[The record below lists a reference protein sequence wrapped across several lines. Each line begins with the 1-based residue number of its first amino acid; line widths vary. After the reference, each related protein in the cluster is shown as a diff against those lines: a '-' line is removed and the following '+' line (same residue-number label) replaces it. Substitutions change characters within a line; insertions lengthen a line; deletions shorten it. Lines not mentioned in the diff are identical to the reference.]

1 MKVGERRREIARL
14 VLSVGRIQAQE
25 LSERFGVNAETIRRD
40 LAALESS
47 GTLHRT
53 HGGAMARR
61 PLPPEIRVPMRVEE
75 RDAKF
80 EIAKEAS
87 DLIPDSGVVFIEA
100 GSTSSML
107 VDYLVDRPELLIVT
121 NALQTALA
129 LTDRG
134 AADVMTIGGR
144 IRPQS
149 YGEVG
154 PWAFERLASL
164 RFNVAFVGTNAIDF
178 DWGMWTQDP
187 SEAQIKAA
195 IIASAETSV
204 LLVDHTKFGLRAA
217 CRYGS
222 VEDVEIVVSD
232 HRLER
237 SVVED
242 ISALG
247 IEMRVARP
255 ADPTESHP

>member
-1 MKVGERRREIARL
+1 MKVSDRRREIARL
-14 VLSVGRIQAQE
+14 VVSAGRIQAQE

-40 LAALESS
+40 LAALETS
-47 GTLHRT
+47 GALHRT

-61 PLPPEIRVPMRVEE
+61 PLPPEIRVPMRLEE
-75 RDAKF
+75 REAKL
-80 EIAKEAS
+80 EIVREAS
-87 DLIPDSGVVFIEA
+87 SLIPESGVVFIEA

-107 VDYLVDRPELLIVT
+107 VDYLVGRPDLLIVT

-134 AADVMTIGGR
+134 AAEVMTIGGR
-144 IRPQS
+144 MRPQS

-195 IIASAETSV
+195 IIASAETAV
-204 LLVDHTKFGLRAA
+204 LLVDHTKFGLRPA
-217 CRYGS
+217 CRYRS
-222 VEDVEIVVSD
+222 VEDVDIVVSD
-232 HRLER
+232 HQLER

-242 ISALG
+242 IRALG
-247 IEMRVARP
+247 LEMRVGRP
-255 ADPTESHP
+255 VDPTEPHP